1 MQKKIPFLGEIARKY
16 NDHTINRVVSKL
28 KMMEDDNQA
37 SQIVKKLK
45 NFPCSH
51 YNNLFA
57 QFIPSLHPS
66 PFLSLSTSPLSLSL
80 FSRYEFYPLREA
92 HICHIA
98 EVAAFVRSR
107 GHRSKVVICAE
118 P

>member
-1 MQKKIPFLGEIARKY
+1 MRRNARPDKCKKIPFLGEIARKY

-80 FSRYEFYPLREA
+80 L
-92 HICHIA
+92 
-98 EVAAFVRSR
+98 
-107 GHRSKVVICAE
+107 
-118 P
+118 